1 MSPAEEL
8 RRVSGEVGGEPPE
21 GYLAEELSYPGGD
34 AVLGRAREVMTA
46 VLTGADLPGW
56 FVEQCVDDAGIQT
69 CELKK
74 WSLRAWKY
82 WLDPENRRWWW
93 WEAQAGDGEV
103 RLTILVRARP
113 YLKGSLDWLF
123 TASAAESV

>member
-1 MSPAEEL
+1 MKPDEEL
-8 RRVSGEVGGEPPE
+8 RRVGGEAGGQPPD
-21 GYLAEELSYPGGD
+21 GYLVEQLTYPGD
-34 AVLGRAREVMTA
+34 AAVLARAREVMTA
-46 VLTGADLPGW
+46 VLTGKDLPGW

-82 WLDPENRRWWW
+82 WLEPENRRWWW
-93 WEAQAGDGEV
+93 WEAEERKGEIAV
-103 RLTILVRARP
+103 TVLVRSRP

-123 TASAAESV
+123 TAAREAD